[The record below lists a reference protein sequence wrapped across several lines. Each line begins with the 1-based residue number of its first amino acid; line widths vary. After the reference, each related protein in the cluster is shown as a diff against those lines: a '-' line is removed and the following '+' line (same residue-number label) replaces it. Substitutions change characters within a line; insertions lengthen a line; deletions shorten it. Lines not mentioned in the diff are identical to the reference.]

1 MAAKTPGGSWDLGF
15 GFWDLGF
22 DSPRAAN
29 PTIRRAR
36 GSIERVTDEE
46 LVLLARQGD
55 PDAFDQLVV
64 RHQSA
69 VFRAALAALR
79 VREDAE
85 EVAQDTFIRA
95 WHALG
100 RFRGDSSFR
109 TWLLRIAWNRAISK
123 RRGMSSWLRRAMP
136 IADVAEPAAPGSQHA
151 SVNNAELQAHAVRAI
166 QALSPKLRDALLLVQ
181 SGEYQ
186 YDEIAR
192 MLGIPAGTVKWR
204 VSEARRKVRG
214 KLAALGYVDAK

>member
-1 MAAKTPGGSWDLGF
+1 MAANSEVTHWELGIGSWQF
-15 GFWDLGF
+15 
-22 DSPRAAN
+22 PARRRTN
-29 PTIRRAR
+29 PTIRSAHR
-36 GSIERVTDEE
+36 SIERVTDEE

-95 WHALG
+95 WNALG

-123 RRGMSSWLRRAMP
+123 RRGIAGWLRRAMP
-136 IADVAEPAAPGSQHA
+136 IADVAEPAAPAGQHA
-151 SVNNAELQAHAVRAI
+151 GVNNAELQAHAVRAI

-186 YDEIAR
+186 YEEIAR
-192 MLGIPAGTVKWR
+192 MLGVPSGTVKWR

-214 KLAALGYVDAK
+214 TLAALGYVDAK

>member
-1 MAAKTPGGSWDLGF
+1 MAAKSGIAFWELGLGGWEPGGA
-15 GFWDLGF
+15 
-22 DSPRAAN
+22 PPAAN
-29 PTIRRAR
+29 PTLEAAP
-36 GSIERVTDEE
+36 GSIQRVTDEE

-85 EVAQDTFIRA
+85 EVAQDTFVRA
-95 WHALG
+95 WNALG
-100 RFRGDSSFR
+100 QFRGDSSFR

-123 RRGMSSWLRRAMP
+123 RRGIAGWLRRATP
-136 IADVAEPAAPGSQHA
+136 IADVAEPAAPGGQYA
-151 SVNNAELQAHAVRAI
+151 SVNDAELQAHAVRAI
-166 QALSPKLRDALLLVQ
+166 QTLSPKLRDALLLVQ